1 MMTFTP
7 VAREMRASP
16 TGSRARSIG
25 VHSTRDVPPYCLK
38 RFTSSIAADTSNI
51 ARAYGSR

>member
-1 MMTFTP
+1 MTTLTP

-25 VHSTRDVPPYCLK
+25 VHSTSDPPPYCL
-38 RFTSSIAADTSNI
+38 
-51 ARAYGSR
+51 